1 MQCDQA
7 EGFPAS
13 THSVSQCGHALLIS
27 DKLPR
32 AEAFL
37 SRFPFDDLE
46 ATDRQFRHTY
56 YEEYGVTITLATIY
70 KLKGDQNKSETY
82 LAMTEK
88 LLRDVSEDYALEATW
103 LSRTR
108 ARLNALRGENKVALS
123 ELKRAID
130 MGERDFRMFMHPAF
144 NELRLLP
151 EYQAIHRHWLNLINE
166 ERQKLGLVALEINPQ
181 PGPGALPF
189 ILGR

>member
-1 MQCDQA
+1 M
-7 EGFPAS
+7 
-13 THSVSQCGHALLIS
+13 
-27 DKLPR
+27 
-32 AEAFL
+32 
-37 SRFPFDDLE
+37 
-46 ATDRQFRHTY
+46 
-56 YEEYGVTITLATIY
+56 
-70 KLKGDQNKSETY
+70 
-82 LAMTEK
+82 
-88 LLRDVSEDYALEATW
+88 
-103 LSRTR
+103 
-108 ARLNALRGENKVALS
+108 ALS